1 MGKRKLQ
8 RFAESETFGN
18 VFQRDCELKGRWN
31 SNYFPND
38 NPLVLELGCGR
49 GEYTVNLGRKMPEK
63 NFIGVD
69 IKGARLWRGAKTAF
83 EEQMENLAF
92 LRLQIETL
100 EDYFAAGEVREI
112 WTTFPD
118 PQLQLS
124 RDRKCLN
131 SPRSLHQLGR
141 AT

>member
-69 IKGARLWRGAKTAF
+69 IKGERLWRGAKTAF

-92 LRLQIETL
+92 LRIQIATL
-100 EDYFAAGEVREI
+100 EDYFAVGEVK
-112 WTTFPD
+112 
-118 PQLQLS
+118 S
-124 RDRKCLN
+124 
-131 SPRSLHQLGR
+131 GR
-141 AT
+141 AAGRERVSPTVESAVG